1 MYVLYLFVYV
11 YMLTYAY
18 MCVCMYVSYIAF
30 AGIAHKE
37 FPPKTFR
44 LSKMNLPTVFT
55 ALPGLWEALD

>member
-1 MYVLYLFVYV
+1 MCICLH
-11 YMLTYAY
+11 MHT
-18 MCVCMYVSYIAF
+18 CVCMYVSYVAF